1 MFAAVGVQY
10 VIMFA
15 SLGVVTHL
23 AANDLLLFCIRA
35 TNTQALMLCFIR
47 IYQMLIISIFK
58 IHLLCRFFNPYYL
71 LRNRYEEDEV
81 FDLTELTGYWW
92 SQRCW
97 RHQSHRAVM
106 EGRDRIET
114 V

>member
-1 MFAAVGVQY
+1 MQ
-10 VIMFA
+10 I
-15 SLGVVTHL
+15 
-23 AANDLLLFCIRA
+23 
-35 TNTQALMLCFIR
+35 
-47 IYQMLIISIFK
+47 
-58 IHLLCRFFNPYYL
+58 FNPYYL

-81 FDLTELTGYWW
+81 FDLIELTGYWW

-106 EGRDRIET
+106 EGRDCIET